1 MRRKIINLLT
11 KIFSTFKG
19 VWFMFYTFEEL
30 VFLFFGAG
38 FFMIV
43 FCMIC
48 ESVRVKNI
56 KWFLASIIPTIL
68 GVIMV
73 S

>member
-1 MRRKIINLLT
+1 
-11 KIFSTFKG
+11 
-19 VWFMFYTFEEL
+19 MFYTFEEM

-38 FFMIV
+38 FFLIAY
-43 FCMIC
+43 CMIC

-56 KWFLASIIPTIL
+56 KWFLASIIPIIL